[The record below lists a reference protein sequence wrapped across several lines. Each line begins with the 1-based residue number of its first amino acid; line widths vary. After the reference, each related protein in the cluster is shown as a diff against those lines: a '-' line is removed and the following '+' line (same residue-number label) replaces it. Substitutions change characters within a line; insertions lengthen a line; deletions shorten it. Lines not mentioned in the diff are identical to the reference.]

1 MESMLLSNV
10 ARFWFAI
17 PLIIAISLVY
27 AATRHE
33 LMEPILIHRLANRR
47 LDCWLYDNRVCHT
60 LGRRDDLALSMPLAS
75 IITHILI
82 ALRFKDLRLSC
93 LRQNGEKT

>member
-33 LMEPILIHRLANRR
+33 LMEPILIHAWRIAVRIIGFKEIVFGILLAIETI
-47 LDCWLYDNRVCHT
+47 WL
-60 LGRRDDLALSMPLAS
+60 
-75 IITHILI
+75 
-82 ALRFKDLRLSC
+82 
-93 LRQNGEKT
+93 